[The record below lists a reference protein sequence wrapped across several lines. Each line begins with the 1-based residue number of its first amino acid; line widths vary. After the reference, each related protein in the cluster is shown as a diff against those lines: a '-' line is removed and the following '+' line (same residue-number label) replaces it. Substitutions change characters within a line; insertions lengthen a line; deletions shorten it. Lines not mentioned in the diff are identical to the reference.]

1 MESIGYLEKLM
12 KIESHE
18 DIEEIQ
24 QFLLDTIDGAQLH
37 ETGCVTAKKTASD
50 DGPEILLN
58 THMDVVSPHIEFE
71 RDGDIIRGRGAC
83 DAKGC
88 LAPMVTAF
96 SRFDPDTVT
105 VGPGDTVVWK
115 NTSSHAHTVTAYED
129 AVPEA
134 ADFFASGGFETQDA
148 AEQGWVDGTE
158 GAFYEGETFEHT
170 FEVAG
175 EYNYFCIP
183 HEASGMVGV
192 VEVTE

>member
-1 MESIGYLEKLM
+1 M
-12 KIESHE
+12 
-18 DIEEIQ
+18 DRRA
-24 QFLLDTIDGAQLH
+24 FLTAGAGVAAAALA
-37 ETGCVTAKKTASD
+37 GCAVGS
-50 DGPEILLN
+50 DGPGGASGGDY
-58 THMDVVSPHIEFE
+58 DV
-71 RDGDIIRGRGAC
+71 G
-83 DAKGC
+83 
-88 LAPMVTAF
+88 MTA